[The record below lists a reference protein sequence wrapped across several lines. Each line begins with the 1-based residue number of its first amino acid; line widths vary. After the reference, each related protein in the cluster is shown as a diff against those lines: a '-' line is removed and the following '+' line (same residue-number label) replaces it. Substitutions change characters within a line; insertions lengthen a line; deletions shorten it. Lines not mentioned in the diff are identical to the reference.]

1 MNDTYN
7 ILVIDDSSTALL
19 LMEYALNEEGY
30 HTHTAT
36 SVNEALQYLKKNKP
50 DLVLLDLS
58 MPEISGYD
66 FLKMRE
72 TSNLVDTPIIIV
84 SAFDAQ
90 DTIRETINMGAIDF
104 IPKPIHIDTLLAK
117 IKSYLKNNH

>member
-1 MNDTYN
+1 MKENYH

-30 HTHTAT
+30 KTHTA
-36 SVNEALQYLKKNKP
+36 SNVNDALLYLKQNTP

-66 FLKMRE
+66 FLKMRKE
-72 TSNLVDTPIIIV
+72 LNLADTPIIVV
-84 SAFDAQ
+84 SAFDAN
-90 DTIRETINMGAIDF
+90 DTIRETLSLGAIDF
-104 IPKPIHIDTLLAK
+104 ISKPIHIDTLLAK
-117 IKSYLKNNH
+117 IRTNLKS

>member
-1 MNDTYN
+1 MKEIYN

-30 HTHTAT
+30 KTQTA
-36 SVNEALQYLKKNKP
+36 SNVNDALLYLKENTP

-66 FLKMRE
+66 FLKMRKE
-72 TSNLVDTPIIIV
+72 LHLADTPIIVV
-84 SAFDAQ
+84 SAFDAD
-90 DTIRETINMGAIDF
+90 DTIRETLSLGAIDF

-117 IKSYLKNNH
+117 IKATLNS

>member
-1 MNDTYN
+1 MKEIYN

-30 HTHTAT
+30 KTQTA
-36 SVNEALQYLKKNKP
+36 SNVNDALLYLKQNTP

-66 FLKMRE
+66 FLKMRKE
-72 TSNLVDTPIIIV
+72 LHLADTPIIVV
-84 SAFDAQ
+84 SAFDAD
-90 DTIRETINMGAIDF
+90 DTIRETLSLGAIDF
-104 IPKPIHIDTLLAK
+104 ISKPIHIDTLLAK
-117 IKSYLKNNH
+117 IKATLKS